1 MIFSMWACRETPYW
15 LVENMREE
23 EARRSMRWY
32 RGELYDITGEIEEII
47 TNKREKEVTEK
58 TGGSV
63 CSLFNTIASPTFLR
77 PFSCAGVLYIL
88 AQWTG
93 ISTMVFFMTTIF
105 QQSGSS
111 LDPSLCPVIVAPIR
125 LVTAGLAFFVLR
137 YANRRYLFVI
147 SSSIIFLS
155 TATIA
160 TFAYINTSDVVLDL
174 DSEMKE
180 TIGLVPLLAVICM
193 FVGHALGVVPVC
205 QLTAAE
211 VFPTEIRTLGSGICV
226 AVATVANAVNS
237 KVWTEVDVG

>member
-32 RGELYDITGEIEEII
+32 RGGQYDITGEIEEII

-58 TGGSV
+58 TEGSV

-77 PFSCAGVLYIL
+77 PFSCAGILYIL

-93 ISTMVFFMTTIF
+93 VSTMVFFMTTFF

-111 LDPSLCPVIVAPIR
+111 LDPSLCPVIVAVIR
-125 LVTAGLAFFVLR
+125 LVTAALAFFVLR

-155 TATIA
+155 TSTIA
-160 TFAYINTSDVVLDL
+160 TFAYINHHHDL

-237 KVWTEVDVG
+237 KVWSEEDVV